1 MPSNYK
7 TVINFRDGIQVDT
20 DDLISNNGLV
30 GIGSTIPRQQ
40 LDVRGNVIVSENSE
54 FNNVKVTGITSFQ
67 NDVAVSSGSSVG
79 IGTSVPEA
87 AFQVGI
93 GTTGFTV
100 DEQGNVTAVEYF
112 GSGAN
117 LTNIPASVWTNPG
130 AGNTIFTLKDVGIG
144 TEQPRGG
151 ADFGVGYEILMDAES
166 GIGTFEGIVTKNITV
181 LNQTGAGQGNV
192 EADVGTFSTI
202 TVSNTATIDKLDGNL
217 IGLSTIVGT
226 ASSANTIL
234 VTDESTDNLMYPVF
248 VSGQVIG
255 GEIVTGFQTARAGSN
270 LRFDSSTGTFSAT
283 SLTAAGGISIG
294 PGGIMTATTFSGTAT
309 TALNASIAYGIGG
322 DPDIQVDSV
331 DINGTAPTFLRGA
344 GVSTVGEDLRVGN
357 FLGVGDTVSAV
368 GDAGGF
374 IGTVRVHNGD
384 LILGGSISIGGSL
397 VGTVELGS
405 TQNIN
410 VLNVGAGLSVAGI
423 STFQGTV
430 TGGADF
436 NVTGTVTAGEL
447 DATDSSNIGG
457 GQTIGSGLVVGNT
470 VAGSDI
476 RVLNGGGLIIGSGIT
491 MNGDITGADAITA
504 TGAIS
509 GGNISGASI
518 VGTNLNIAGISTLG
532 SANCSDLSIAGGLNV
547 TGIGTISTGQI
558 KIDGLTGV
566 VSAVGYRAS
575 GVSTFTDVLITGG
588 QNTRM
593 FSQYVGVNTGVR
605 KITDGVEIYR
615 TQSELFMDAYSQ
627 GIGIGTTSGDRL
639 MNSKLYVGYG
649 RNGNALLDS
658 VSIFESGSIGIGTT
672 AVEATSQ
679 GVEGVDIYRNIRLF
693 GNHTGMGGTVGV
705 ATNVIQV
712 GFNTTQPGG
721 ALDMRSAGA
730 PLCLPVC
737 EGNTDNSGM
746 SFFHSDGD
754 HTGNIWFSK
763 HDMKLRVA
771 MGQGSANFI
780 GMVSET
786 YGKTLNDWMAIRGFK
801 GPIFESEQSKTNQTP
816 TFPVDEPVGWT
827 TSNMGYF
834 SPTHQIQVYCADD
847 QWRSLVG
854 SATTGYEIITVGNTA
869 VLNLVGVGSI
879 VLGSFS

>member
-100 DEQGNVTAVEYF
+100 NEQGNVTAVEYF

-144 TEQPRGG
+144 TEQPRNG

-192 EADVGTFSTI
+192 EAEVGTFSTI
-202 TVSNTATIDKLDGNL
+202 TATSNITGSLIGNADTATLATNSQ
-217 IGLSTIVGT
+217 GLTGT
-226 ASSANTIL
+226 PDITVNSI
-234 VTDESTDNLMYPVF
+234 
-248 VSGQVIG
+248 VSGG
-255 GEIVTGFQTARAGSN
+255 
-270 LRFDSSTGTFSAT
+270 GTFSN
-283 SLTAAGGISIG
+283 LTEFNAIQVSGGITASN
-294 PGGIMTATTFSGTAT
+294 GIITATTFSGTAT
-309 TALNASIAYGIGG
+309 TSLNASIAYGIGG

-331 DINGTAPTFLRGA
+331 DINGTAPSFLRGA
-344 GVSTVGEDLRVGN
+344 GVSTIGEDLRVGN
-357 FLGVGDTVSAV
+357 FLGVGNTVSAV

-436 NVTGTVTAGEL
+436 NVSGTVTAGEL

-491 MNGDITGADAITA
+491 MNGSITGADDITA

-509 GGNISGASI
+509 GGNITGANI
-518 VGTNLNIAGISTLG
+518 VGTNLNVAGISTLG
-532 SANCSDLSIAGGLNV
+532 SANCSNLSIAGGLNV

-575 GVSTFTDVLITGG
+575 GVSTFTDVLVTGG

-679 GVEGVDIYRNIRLF
+679 GVESVDIYRNIRLF
-693 GNHTGMGGTVGV
+693 GDHTGMGGTVGV
-705 ATNVIQV
+705 ATNVVQV

-721 ALDMRSAGA
+721 ALDMRAAGA

-754 HTGNIWFSK
+754 HIGNIWFSK

-771 MGQGSANFI
+771 MGQGSGNFI

>member
-40 LDVRGNVIVSENSE
+40 LDVRGNVIVSEGAE
-54 FNNVKVTGITSFQ
+54 FNNVTVTGITSFK

-79 IGTSVPEA
+79 IGTTVPEA

-130 AGNTIFTLKDVGIG
+130 AGDTIFTLKDVGIG
-144 TEQPRGG
+144 TDQPRGG
-151 ADFGVGYEILMDAES
+151 ADFAVGYEIYMDAES
-166 GIGTFEGIVTKNITV
+166 GIGTFEGLVTKNITV
-181 LNQTGAGQGNV
+181 LNETGAGQGNINA
-192 EADVGTFSTI
+192 EVGTFSTI
-202 TVSNTATIDKLDGNL
+202 TVSSNITGSLTGNADTATVATNAQGLTGTPDITVNNI
-217 IGLSTIVGT
+217 IG
-226 ASSANTIL
+226 
-234 VTDESTDNLMYPVF
+234 
-248 VSGQVIG
+248 SG
-255 GEIVTGFQTARAGSN
+255 
-270 LRFDSSTGTFSAT
+270 GTFSGIT
-283 SLTAAGGISIG
+283 SFTTLQVSGGIVGSN
-294 PGGIMTATTFSGTAT
+294 GIVTANTFSGTAT
-309 TALNASIAYGIGG
+309 TSLNASIAYGIGG

-344 GVSTVGEDLRVGN
+344 GVSTVGEELRVGE
-357 FLGVGDTVSAV
+357 FLGVGNTSSAV
-368 GDAGGF
+368 GDAAGF

-397 VGTVELGS
+397 VGSVELGS

-457 GQTIGSGLVVGNT
+457 GQTIGSGLVVGST

-476 RVLNGGGLIIGSGIT
+476 KVLNGGGLIIGSGIT
-491 MNGDITGADAITA
+491 MNGSITGVDGITA

-509 GGNISGASI
+509 GGNITGQNI
-518 VGTNLNIAGISTLG
+518 VGSNINIAGISTIGIAKASSLE
-532 SANCSDLSIAGGLNV
+532 IAGGLNV

-558 KIDGLTGV
+558 QIDGLTGV

-575 GVSTFTDVLITGG
+575 GISTFSDILVTSG
-588 QNTRM
+588 QNTRI
-593 FSQYVGVNTGVR
+593 FGQYIGVNTGNR
-605 KITDGVEIYR
+605 RITDGVEIYS

-627 GIGIGTTSGDRL
+627 GVGIGTTSGDRL
-639 MNSKLYVGYG
+639 MNSKFYVGYG

-672 AVEATSQ
+672 AVAATS
-679 GVEGVDIYRNIRLF
+679 EGLENVDIYRNIRLF
-693 GNHTGMGGTVGV
+693 GDHTGIGGTIGVG
-705 ATNVIQV
+705 TNTIQI

-721 ALDMRSAGA
+721 ALDMRSAGQ
-730 PLCLPVC
+730 PLCLPVA
-737 EGNTDNSGM
+737 EGNTASSGG
-746 SFFHSDGD
+746 SYFHSEGD
-754 HTGNIWFSK
+754 HVGNLWFSK
-763 HDMKLRVA
+763 HDMKLKIA
-771 MGQGSANFI
+771 MGQGSGNFI
-780 GMVSET
+780 GLLTET
-786 YGKTLNDWMAIRGFK
+786 FGKTLNDFVSIRGFK
-801 GPIFESEQSKTNQTP
+801 GPIFESEVNKTAQTP
-816 TFPVDEPVGWT
+816 TVPVDEPVGWS

-834 SPTHQIQVYCADD
+834 SPTHQLQVYCADD

-879 VLGSFS
+879 VLGTFT

>member
-144 TEQPRGG
+144 TEQPRNG

-192 EADVGTFSTI
+192 EAEVGTFSTI
-202 TVSNTATIDKLDGNL
+202 TATSNITGSLIGNADTATLATNAQ
-217 IGLSTIVGT
+217 GLTDVPAIIV
-226 ASSANTIL
+226 SSI
-234 VTDESTDNLMYPVF
+234 
-248 VSGQVIG
+248 VSGG
-255 GEIVTGFQTARAGSN
+255 
-270 LRFDSSTGTFSAT
+270 GTFSN
-283 SLTAAGGISIG
+283 LTEFESIQVSGGITASN
-294 PGGIMTATTFSGTAT
+294 GIVTATTFSGTAT
-309 TALNASIAYGIGG
+309 TSLNAAIAYGIGG

-357 FLGVGDTVSAV
+357 FLGVGNTISAV

-491 MNGDITGADAITA
+491 MNGSITGADGITA

-509 GGNISGASI
+509 GGNISGANI
-518 VGTNLNIAGISTLG
+518 VGTNLNVAGISTLG
-532 SANCSDLSIAGGLNV
+532 SANCSNLSIAGGLNV

-575 GVSTFTDVLITGG
+575 GVSTFTDLLISGG

-639 MNSKLYVGYG
+639 MNSKFYVGYG

>member
-7 TVINFRDGIQVDT
+7 SVINFRDGIQVDT

-40 LDVRGNVIVSENSE
+40 LDVRGNVIVSEGAE
-54 FNNVKVTGITSFQ
+54 FNNVTVTGITSFK

-79 IGTSVPEA
+79 IGTTVPEA

-130 AGNTIFTLKDVGIG
+130 AGDTIFTLKDVGIG
-144 TEQPRGG
+144 TDQPRGG
-151 ADFGVGYEILMDAES
+151 ADFAVGYEIYMDAES
-166 GIGTFEGIVTKNITV
+166 GIGTFEGLVTKNITV
-181 LNQTGAGQGNV
+181 LNETGAGQGNINA
-192 EADVGTFSTI
+192 EVGTFSTI
-202 TVSNTATIDKLDGNL
+202 T
-217 IGLSTIVGT
+217 
-226 ASSANTIL
+226 ASSAFVGSLAGNADTATVATNAQGL
-234 VTDESTDNLMYPVF
+234 TDVPAIVVSSV
-248 VSGQVIG
+248 VSGG
-255 GEIVTGFQTARAGSN
+255 
-270 LRFDSSTGTFSAT
+270 GTFSN
-283 SLTAAGGISIG
+283 LTEFDSIQVSGGITASN
-294 PGGIMTATTFSGTAT
+294 GIITATTFSGTAT
-309 TALNASIAYGIGG
+309 TSLNAAIAYGIGG

-357 FLGVGDTVSAV
+357 FIGVGNTVSAV

-397 VGTVELGS
+397 VGSVELGS

-491 MNGDITGADAITA
+491 MNGSITGADGITA

-509 GGNISGASI
+509 GGNISGANI
-518 VGTNLNIAGISTLG
+518 VGTNLNVAGISTIGIAKASSLE
-532 SANCSDLSIAGGLNV
+532 IAGGLNV

-575 GVSTFTDVLITGG
+575 GVSTFSDILVTSG

-605 KITDGVEIYR
+605 RITDGVEIYA

-627 GIGIGTTSGDRL
+627 GVGIGTTSGDRL
-639 MNSKLYVGYG
+639 MNSKFYVGYG

-672 AVEATSQ
+672 AVAATS
-679 GVEGVDIYRNIRLF
+679 EGLENVDIYRNIRLF
-693 GNHTGMGGTVGV
+693 GDHTGIGGTIGVG
-705 ATNVIQV
+705 TNTIQI

-721 ALDMRSAGA
+721 ALDMRSAGQ
-730 PLCLPVC
+730 PLCLPVAD
-737 EGNTDNSGM
+737 GNTASSGG
-746 SFFHSDGD
+746 SYFHSEGD
-754 HTGNIWFSK
+754 HVGNLWFSK
-763 HDMKLRVA
+763 HDMKLKIA
-771 MGQGSANFI
+771 MGQGSGNFI
-780 GMVSET
+780 GLLTET
-786 YGKTLNDWMAIRGFK
+786 FGKTLNDFVSIRGFK
-801 GPIFESEQSKTNQTP
+801 GPIFESEVNKTAQTP
-816 TFPVDEPVGWT
+816 TVPVDEPVGWS

-834 SPTHQIQVYCADD
+834 SPTHQLQVYCADD

-879 VLGSFS
+879 VLGTFT

>member
-100 DEQGNVTAVEYF
+100 SETGVVNAVEYY

-144 TEQPRGG
+144 TEQPRDG
-151 ADFGVGYEILMDAES
+151 ADFGVGFEILMDAES

-192 EADVGTFSTI
+192 EAEVGTFSTI
-202 TVSNTATIDKLDGNL
+202 TATSNITGSLIGNADTATLATNSQ
-217 IGLSTIVGT
+217 GLTGT
-226 ASSANTIL
+226 PDITVNSI
-234 VTDESTDNLMYPVF
+234 
-248 VSGQVIG
+248 VSGG
-255 GEIVTGFQTARAGSN
+255 
-270 LRFDSSTGTFSAT
+270 GTFSN
-283 SLTAAGGISIG
+283 LTEFNAIQVSGGITASN
-294 PGGIMTATTFSGTAT
+294 GIITATTFSGTAT
-309 TALNASIAYGIGG
+309 TSLNASIAYGIGG

-331 DINGTAPTFLRGA
+331 DINGTAPSFLRGA
-344 GVSTVGEDLRVGN
+344 GVSTIGEDLRVGN
-357 FLGVGDTVSAV
+357 FLGVGNTVSAV

-491 MNGDITGADAITA
+491 MNGSITGADAITA

-509 GGNISGASI
+509 GGNISGANI
-518 VGTNLNIAGISTLG
+518 VGTNLNVAGISTLG
-532 SANCSDLSIAGGLNV
+532 SANCSNLSIAGGLNV
-547 TGIGTISTGQI
+547 TGVGTISTGQI

-575 GVSTFTDVLITGG
+575 GVSTFTDVLVTGG

-679 GVEGVDIYRNIRLF
+679 GVESVDIYRNIRLF
-693 GNHTGMGGTVGV
+693 GDHTGMGGTVGV
-705 ATNVIQV
+705 ATNVVQV

-721 ALDMRSAGA
+721 ALDMRAAGA

-754 HTGNIWFSK
+754 HIGNIWFSK

-771 MGQGSANFI
+771 MGQGSGNFI

>member
-40 LDVRGNVIVSENSE
+40 LDVRGNIIVSENSE

-144 TEQPRGG
+144 TEQPRNG

-192 EADVGTFSTI
+192 EAEVGTFSTI
-202 TVSNTATIDKLDGNL
+202 TATSNITGSLIGNADTATLATNAQ
-217 IGLSTIVGT
+217 GLTDVPAIIV
-226 ASSANTIL
+226 SSI
-234 VTDESTDNLMYPVF
+234 
-248 VSGQVIG
+248 VSGG
-255 GEIVTGFQTARAGSN
+255 
-270 LRFDSSTGTFSAT
+270 GTFSN
-283 SLTAAGGISIG
+283 LTEFESIQVSGGITASN
-294 PGGIMTATTFSGTAT
+294 GIVTATTFSGTAT
-309 TALNASIAYGIGG
+309 TSLNAAIAYGIGG

-357 FLGVGDTVSAV
+357 FLGVGNTVSAV

-491 MNGDITGADAITA
+491 MNGSITGADGITA

-509 GGNISGASI
+509 GGNISGANI
-518 VGTNLNIAGISTLG
+518 VGTNLNVAGISTLG
-532 SANCSDLSIAGGLNV
+532 SANCSNLSIAGGLNV

-575 GVSTFTDVLITGG
+575 GVSTFTDLLISGG

-639 MNSKLYVGYG
+639 MNSKFYVGYG

>member
-40 LDVRGNVIVSENSE
+40 LDVRGNIIVSENSE

-192 EADVGTFSTI
+192 EAEVGTFSTI
-202 TVSNTATIDKLDGNL
+202 TATSNITGSLIGNADTATLATNAQ
-217 IGLSTIVGT
+217 GLTDVPDIIV
-226 ASSANTIL
+226 SSI
-234 VTDESTDNLMYPVF
+234 
-248 VSGQVIG
+248 VSGG
-255 GEIVTGFQTARAGSN
+255 
-270 LRFDSSTGTFSAT
+270 GTFSN
-283 SLTAAGGISIG
+283 LTEFESIQVSVGITARN
-294 PGGIMTATTFSGTAT
+294 GIVTETTFSGTAT
-309 TALNASIAYGIGG
+309 TSLNASIAYGIGG

-357 FLGVGDTVSAV
+357 FLGVGNTISAV

-491 MNGDITGADAITA
+491 MNGSITGADAITA

-509 GGNISGASI
+509 GCNITGASI
-518 VGTNLNIAGISTLG
+518 VGTNLNVAGISTLG
-532 SANCSDLSIAGGLNV
+532 SANCSNLSIAGGLNV

-575 GVSTFTDVLITGG
+575 GVSTFTDLLISGG

-639 MNSKLYVGYG
+639 MNSKFYVGYG

>member
-40 LDVRGNVIVSENSE
+40 LDVRGNIIVSENSE

-192 EADVGTFSTI
+192 EAEVGTFSTI
-202 TVSNTATIDKLDGNL
+202 TATTNITGSLIGNADTATLATNSQ
-217 IGLSTIVGT
+217 GLTGT
-226 ASSANTIL
+226 PNITVNSI
-234 VTDESTDNLMYPVF
+234 
-248 VSGQVIG
+248 VSGG
-255 GEIVTGFQTARAGSN
+255 
-270 LRFDSSTGTFSAT
+270 GTFSN
-283 SLTAAGGISIG
+283 LTEFNAIQVSGGITASN
-294 PGGIMTATTFSGTAT
+294 GIITATTFSGTAT
-309 TALNASIAYGIGG
+309 TSLNASIAYGIGG

-357 FLGVGDTVSAV
+357 FLGVGNTVSAV

-447 DATDSSNIGG
+447 DATVSSNIGG

-532 SANCSDLSIAGGLNV
+532 SANCSNLSIAGGLNV

-575 GVSTFTDVLITGG
+575 GVSTFTDLLITGG

-816 TFPVDEPVGWT
+816 TVPVDEPVGWT

>member
-87 AFQVGI
+87 AFQVGV

-100 DEQGNVTAVEYF
+100 SETGVVNAVEYY

-144 TEQPRGG
+144 TEQPRDG
-151 ADFGVGYEILMDAES
+151 ADFGVGFEILMDAES

-192 EADVGTFSTI
+192 EAEVGTFSTI
-202 TVSNTATIDKLDGNL
+202 TATSNITGSLIGNADTATLATNSQ
-217 IGLSTIVGT
+217 GLTGT
-226 ASSANTIL
+226 PDITVNSI
-234 VTDESTDNLMYPVF
+234 
-248 VSGQVIG
+248 VSGG
-255 GEIVTGFQTARAGSN
+255 
-270 LRFDSSTGTFSAT
+270 GTFSN
-283 SLTAAGGISIG
+283 LTEFDSIQVSGGITASN
-294 PGGIMTATTFSGTAT
+294 GIITATTFSGTAT
-309 TALNASIAYGIGG
+309 TSLNASIAYAIGG

-357 FLGVGDTVSAV
+357 FLGVGNTVSAV

-397 VGTVELGS
+397 VGSVELGS

-491 MNGDITGADAITA
+491 MNGDITGVDGITA

-509 GGNISGASI
+509 GGNITGANL
-518 VGTNLNIAGISTLG
+518 VGSNLNVAGISTLG
-532 SANCSDLSIAGGLNV
+532 SANCSNLSIAGGLNV
-547 TGIGTISTGQI
+547 TGVGTISTGQI

-575 GVSTFTDVLITGG
+575 GVSTFTDLLITGG

-615 TQSELFMDAYSQ
+615 TQSELFMDSYSQ

-693 GNHTGMGGTVGV
+693 GGHTGMGGTVGV

-754 HTGNIWFSK
+754 HIGNIWFSK

>member
-192 EADVGTFSTI
+192 EAEVGTFSTI
-202 TVSNTATIDKLDGNL
+202 TATSNITGSLIGNADTATLATNAQ
-217 IGLSTIVGT
+217 GLTDVPAIIV
-226 ASSANTIL
+226 SSI
-234 VTDESTDNLMYPVF
+234 
-248 VSGQVIG
+248 VSGG
-255 GEIVTGFQTARAGSN
+255 
-270 LRFDSSTGTFSAT
+270 GTFSN
-283 SLTAAGGISIG
+283 LTEFESIQVSGGITASN
-294 PGGIMTATTFSGTAT
+294 GIVTATTFSGTAT
-309 TALNASIAYGIGG
+309 TSLNAAIAYGIGG

-357 FLGVGDTVSAV
+357 FLGVGNTVSAV

-491 MNGDITGADAITA
+491 MNGSITGADAITA

-509 GGNISGASI
+509 GGNITGASI
-518 VGTNLNIAGISTLG
+518 VGTNLNVAGISTLG
-532 SANCSDLSIAGGLNV
+532 SANCSNLSIAGGLNV

-575 GVSTFTDVLITGG
+575 GVSTFTDLLISGG

-639 MNSKLYVGYG
+639 MNSKFYVGYG

-672 AVEATSQ
+672 AVEATNQ
-679 GVEGVDIYRNIRLF
+679 GVENVDIYRNIRLF
-693 GNHTGMGGTVGV
+693 GDHTGMGGTAGV
-705 ATNVIQV
+705 STNTIQI

>member
-40 LDVRGNVIVSENSE
+40 LDVRGNIIVSENSE

-144 TEQPRGG
+144 TEQPRNG

-192 EADVGTFSTI
+192 EAEVGTFSTI
-202 TVSNTATIDKLDGNL
+202 TATSNITGSLIGNADTATLATNAQ
-217 IGLSTIVGT
+217 GLTDVPAIIV
-226 ASSANTIL
+226 SSI
-234 VTDESTDNLMYPVF
+234 
-248 VSGQVIG
+248 VSGG
-255 GEIVTGFQTARAGSN
+255 
-270 LRFDSSTGTFSAT
+270 GTFSN
-283 SLTAAGGISIG
+283 LTEFESIQVSGGITASN
-294 PGGIMTATTFSGTAT
+294 GIVTATTFSGTAT
-309 TALNASIAYGIGG
+309 TSLNAAIAYGIGG

-357 FLGVGDTVSAV
+357 FLGVGNTVSAV

-397 VGTVELGS
+397 VGTVQLGS

-491 MNGDITGADAITA
+491 MNGSITGADGITA

-509 GGNISGASI
+509 GGNISGANI
-518 VGTNLNIAGISTLG
+518 VGTNLNVAGISTLG
-532 SANCSDLSIAGGLNV
+532 SANCSNLSIAGGLNV

-575 GVSTFTDVLITGG
+575 GVSTFTDLLISGG

-746 SFFHSDGD
+746 AFFHSDGD

-816 TFPVDEPVGWT
+816 TFPVDEPVGWK

>member
-100 DEQGNVTAVEYF
+100 SETGVVNAVEYY

-144 TEQPRGG
+144 TEQPRDG
-151 ADFGVGYEILMDAES
+151 ADFGVGFEILMDAES

-192 EADVGTFSTI
+192 EAEVGTFSTI
-202 TVSNTATIDKLDGNL
+202 TATSNITGSLIGNADTATLATNSQ
-217 IGLSTIVGT
+217 GLTGT
-226 ASSANTIL
+226 PDITVNSI
-234 VTDESTDNLMYPVF
+234 
-248 VSGQVIG
+248 VSGG
-255 GEIVTGFQTARAGSN
+255 
-270 LRFDSSTGTFSAT
+270 GTFSN
-283 SLTAAGGISIG
+283 LTEFNAIQVSGGITASN
-294 PGGIMTATTFSGTAT
+294 GIITATTFSGTAT
-309 TALNASIAYGIGG
+309 TSLNASIAYGIGG

-331 DINGTAPTFLRGA
+331 DINGTAPSFLRGA

-357 FLGVGDTVSAV
+357 FLGVGNTVSAV

-491 MNGDITGADAITA
+491 MNGSITGADAITA

-509 GGNISGASI
+509 GGNISGANI
-518 VGTNLNIAGISTLG
+518 VGTNLNVAGISTLG
-532 SANCSDLSIAGGLNV
+532 SANCSNLSIAGGLNV
-547 TGIGTISTGQI
+547 TGVGTISTGQI

-575 GVSTFTDVLITGG
+575 GVSTFTDVLVTGG

-679 GVEGVDIYRNIRLF
+679 GVESVDIYRNIRLF
-693 GNHTGMGGTVGV
+693 GDHTGMGGTVGV
-705 ATNVIQV
+705 ATNVVQV

-721 ALDMRSAGA
+721 ALDMRAAGA

-754 HTGNIWFSK
+754 HIGNIWFSK

-771 MGQGSANFI
+771 MGQGSGNFI

>member
-40 LDVRGNVIVSENSE
+40 LDVRGNVIVSEGAE
-54 FNNVKVTGITSFQ
+54 FNNVTVTGISSFK
-67 NDVAVSSGSSVG
+67 NDIAVSSGSSVG
-79 IGTSVPEA
+79 IGTTVPEA

-130 AGNTIFTLKDVGIG
+130 AGDTIFTLKDVGIG

-151 ADFGVGYEILMDAES
+151 ADFAVGYEIYMDAES
-166 GIGTFEGIVTKNITV
+166 GIGTFEGLVTKNITV
-181 LNQTGAGQGNV
+181 LNETGAGQGNINA
-192 EADVGTFSTI
+192 EVGTFSTI
-202 TVSNTATIDKLDGNL
+202 T
-217 IGLSTIVGT
+217 
-226 ASSANTIL
+226 ASSAFVGSLAGNADTATVATNAQGL
-234 VTDESTDNLMYPVF
+234 TDVPAIVVSSI
-248 VSGQVIG
+248 VSGG
-255 GEIVTGFQTARAGSN
+255 
-270 LRFDSSTGTFSAT
+270 GTFSN
-283 SLTAAGGISIG
+283 LTEFDAIQVSGGITASN
-294 PGGIMTATTFSGTAT
+294 GIITATTFSGTAT
-309 TALNASIAYGIGG
+309 TSLNASIAYGIGG

-344 GVSTVGEDLRVGN
+344 GVSTVGEELRVGE
-357 FLGVGDTVSAV
+357 FLGVGNTSSAV
-368 GDAGGF
+368 GDAAGF

-397 VGTVELGS
+397 VGSVELGS

-436 NVTGTVTAGEL
+436 NVGGTVTGREI
-447 DATDSSNIGG
+447 DATESSNIGG
-457 GQTIGSGLVVGNT
+457 GQTIGSSLVVGNT

-476 RVLNGGGLIIGSGIT
+476 RVLNGGGLILGSGIT
-491 MNGDITGADAITA
+491 MNGSITGADGITA

-509 GGNISGASI
+509 GGNITGQNI
-518 VGTNLNIAGISTLG
+518 VGSNINIAGISTIGIAKASSLE
-532 SANCSDLSIAGGLNV
+532 IAGGLNV

-575 GVSTFTDVLITGG
+575 GISTFSDILVTSG
-588 QNTRM
+588 QNTRI
-593 FSQYVGVNTGVR
+593 FGQYIGVNTGNR
-605 KITDGVEIYR
+605 RITDGVEIYS

-627 GIGIGTTSGDRL
+627 GVGIGTTSGDRL
-639 MNSKLYVGYG
+639 MNSKFYVGYG

-672 AVEATSQ
+672 AVAATS
-679 GVEGVDIYRNIRLF
+679 EGLENVDIYRNIRLF
-693 GNHTGMGGTVGV
+693 GDHTGIGGTIGVG
-705 ATNVIQV
+705 TNTIQI

-721 ALDMRSAGA
+721 ALDMRSAGQ
-730 PLCLPVC
+730 PLCLPVA
-737 EGNTDNSGM
+737 EGNTASSGG
-746 SFFHSDGD
+746 SYFHSEGD
-754 HTGNIWFSK
+754 HVGNLWFSK
-763 HDMKLRVA
+763 HDMKLKIA
-771 MGQGSANFI
+771 MGQGSGNFI
-780 GMVSET
+780 GLLTET
-786 YGKTLNDWMAIRGFK
+786 FGKTLNDFVSIRGFK
-801 GPIFESEQSKTNQTP
+801 GPIFESEVNKTAQTP
-816 TFPVDEPVGWT
+816 TVPVDEPVGWS

-834 SPTHQIQVYCADD
+834 SPTHQLQVYCADD

-879 VLGSFS
+879 VLGTFT

>member
-40 LDVRGNVIVSENSE
+40 LDVRGNIIVSENSE

-144 TEQPRGG
+144 TEQPRNG

-192 EADVGTFSTI
+192 EAEVGTFSTI
-202 TVSNTATIDKLDGNL
+202 TATSNITGSLIGNADTATLATNSQ
-217 IGLSTIVGT
+217 GLTGT
-226 ASSANTIL
+226 PDITVNSI
-234 VTDESTDNLMYPVF
+234 
-248 VSGQVIG
+248 VSGG
-255 GEIVTGFQTARAGSN
+255 
-270 LRFDSSTGTFSAT
+270 GTFSN
-283 SLTAAGGISIG
+283 LTEFAAIQVSGGITASN
-294 PGGIMTATTFSGTAT
+294 GIITATTFSGTAT
-309 TALNASIAYGIGG
+309 TSLNAAIAYGIGG

-357 FLGVGDTVSAV
+357 FLGVGNTISAV

-491 MNGDITGADAITA
+491 MNGSITGADAITA

-509 GGNISGASI
+509 GGNITGASI
-518 VGTNLNIAGISTLG
+518 VGTNLNVAGISTLG
-532 SANCSDLSIAGGLNV
+532 SANCSNLSIAGGLNV

-575 GVSTFTDVLITGG
+575 GVSTFTDLLISGG

-639 MNSKLYVGYG
+639 MNSKFYVGYG

>member
-1 MPSNYK
+1 
-7 TVINFRDGIQVDT
+7 
-20 DDLISNNGLV
+20 
-30 GIGSTIPRQQ
+30 
-40 LDVRGNVIVSENSE
+40 
-54 FNNVKVTGITSFQ
+54 
-67 NDVAVSSGSSVG
+67 
-79 IGTSVPEA
+79 
-87 AFQVGI
+87 
-93 GTTGFTV
+93 
-100 DEQGNVTAVEYF
+100 
-112 GSGAN
+112 
-117 LTNIPASVWTNPG
+117 
-130 AGNTIFTLKDVGIG
+130 
-144 TEQPRGG
+144 
-151 ADFGVGYEILMDAES
+151 
-166 GIGTFEGIVTKNITV
+166 
-181 LNQTGAGQGNV
+181 
-192 EADVGTFSTI
+192 
-202 TVSNTATIDKLDGNL
+202 
-217 IGLSTIVGT
+217 
-226 ASSANTIL
+226 
-234 VTDESTDNLMYPVF
+234 
-248 VSGQVIG
+248 
-255 GEIVTGFQTARAGSN
+255 
-270 LRFDSSTGTFSAT
+270 
-283 SLTAAGGISIG
+283 
-294 PGGIMTATTFSGTAT
+294 
-309 TALNASIAYGIGG
+309 
-322 DPDIQVDSV
+322 
-331 DINGTAPTFLRGA
+331 
-344 GVSTVGEDLRVGN
+344 
-357 FLGVGDTVSAV
+357 
-368 GDAGGF
+368 
-374 IGTVRVHNGD
+374 
-384 LILGGSISIGGSL
+384 
-397 VGTVELGS
+397 
-405 TQNIN
+405 
-410 VLNVGAGLSVAGI
+410 
-423 STFQGTV
+423 
-430 TGGADF
+430 
-436 NVTGTVTAGEL
+436 
-447 DATDSSNIGG
+447 
-457 GQTIGSGLVVGNT
+457 
-470 VAGSDI
+470 
-476 RVLNGGGLIIGSGIT
+476 
-491 MNGDITGADAITA
+491 MNGDITGVDDITA

-509 GGNISGASI
+509 GGNITGANL
-518 VGTNLNIAGISTLG
+518 VGTNLNVAGISTLG
-532 SANCSDLSIAGGLNV
+532 SANCSNLSIAGGLNV
-547 TGIGTISTGQI
+547 TGVGTISTGQI

-575 GVSTFTDVLITGG
+575 GVSTFTDLLITGG

-693 GNHTGMGGTVGV
+693 GGHTGMGGTVGV

-721 ALDMRSAGA
+721 ALDMRAAGA

-754 HTGNIWFSK
+754 HIGNIWFSK

-771 MGQGSANFI
+771 MGQGSGNFI

>member
-192 EADVGTFSTI
+192 EAEVGTFSTI
-202 TVSNTATIDKLDGNL
+202 TATSNITGSLIGNADTATLATNSQ
-217 IGLSTIVGT
+217 GLTGT
-226 ASSANTIL
+226 PDITVNSI
-234 VTDESTDNLMYPVF
+234 
-248 VSGQVIG
+248 VSGG
-255 GEIVTGFQTARAGSN
+255 
-270 LRFDSSTGTFSAT
+270 GTFSN
-283 SLTAAGGISIG
+283 LTEFDAIQVSGGITASN
-294 PGGIMTATTFSGTAT
+294 GIITATTFSGTAT
-309 TALNASIAYGIGG
+309 TSLNASIAYGIGG

-357 FLGVGDTVSAV
+357 FLGVGNTVSAV

-532 SANCSDLSIAGGLNV
+532 SANCSNLSIAGGLNV

-575 GVSTFTDVLITGG
+575 GVSTFTDLLISGG

-816 TFPVDEPVGWT
+816 TVPVDEPVGWT

>member
-309 TALNASIAYGIGG
+309 TAVNASVAYAIAGQ
-322 DPDIQVDSV
+322 PDI
-331 DINGTAPTFLRGA
+331 
-344 GVSTVGEDLRVGN
+344 E
-357 FLGVGDTVSAV
+357 
-368 GDAGGF
+368 
-374 IGTVRVHNGD
+374 
-384 LILGGSISIGGSL
+384 
-397 VGTVELGS
+397 
-405 TQNIN
+405 
-410 VLNVGAGLSVAGI
+410 
-423 STFQGTV
+423 
-430 TGGADF
+430 AD
-436 NVTGTVTAGEL
+436 
-447 DATDSSNIGG
+447 
-457 GQTIGSGLVVGNT
+457 
-470 VAGSDI
+470 
-476 RVLNGGGLIIGSGIT
+476 
-491 MNGDITGADAITA
+491 
-504 TGAIS
+504 
-509 GGNISGASI
+509 
-518 VGTNLNIAGISTLG
+518 
-532 SANCSDLSIAGGLNV
+532 
-547 TGIGTISTGQI
+547 
-558 KIDGLTGV
+558 KIDSL
-566 VSAVGYRAS
+566 
-575 GVSTFTDVLITGG
+575 
-588 QNTRM
+588 
-593 FSQYVGVNTGVR
+593 
-605 KITDGVEIYR
+605 
-615 TQSELFMDAYSQ
+615 
-627 GIGIGTTSGDRL
+627 GI
-639 MNSKLYVGYG
+639 N
-649 RNGNALLDS
+649 
-658 VSIFESGSIGIGTT
+658 SIFI
-672 AVEATSQ
+672 
-679 GVEGVDIYRNIRLF
+679 
-693 GNHTGMGGTVGV
+693 
-705 ATNVIQV
+705 
-712 GFNTTQPGG
+712 
-721 ALDMRSAGA
+721 
-730 PLCLPVC
+730 
-737 EGNTDNSGM
+737 
-746 SFFHSDGD
+746 
-754 HTGNIWFSK
+754 
-763 HDMKLRVA
+763 
-771 MGQGSANFI
+771 
-780 GMVSET
+780 
-786 YGKTLNDWMAIRGFK
+786 
-801 GPIFESEQSKTNQTP
+801 
-816 TFPVDEPVGWT
+816 
-827 TSNMGYF
+827 
-834 SPTHQIQVYCADD
+834 
-847 QWRSLVG
+847 
-854 SATTGYEIITVGNTA
+854 
-869 VLNLVGVGSI
+869 
-879 VLGSFS
+879 

>member
-40 LDVRGNVIVSENSE
+40 LDVRGNIIVSENSE

-192 EADVGTFSTI
+192 EAEVGTFSTI
-202 TVSNTATIDKLDGNL
+202 TATSNITGSLIGNADTATLATNAQ
-217 IGLSTIVGT
+217 GLTDVPAIIV
-226 ASSANTIL
+226 SSI
-234 VTDESTDNLMYPVF
+234 
-248 VSGQVIG
+248 VSGG
-255 GEIVTGFQTARAGSN
+255 
-270 LRFDSSTGTFSAT
+270 GTFSN
-283 SLTAAGGISIG
+283 LTEFESIQVSGGITASN
-294 PGGIMTATTFSGTAT
+294 GIVTATTFSGTAT
-309 TALNASIAYGIGG
+309 TSLNAAIAYGIGG

-357 FLGVGDTVSAV
+357 FLGVGNTVSAV

-491 MNGDITGADAITA
+491 MNGSITGADAITA

-509 GGNISGASI
+509 GGNITGANI
-518 VGTNLNIAGISTLG
+518 VGTNLNVAGISTLG
-532 SANCSDLSIAGGLNV
+532 SANCSNLSIAGGLNV

-575 GVSTFTDVLITGG
+575 GVSTFTDLLITGG

-771 MGQGSANFI
+771 LGQGSANFI

>member
-192 EADVGTFSTI
+192 EAEVGTFSTI
-202 TVSNTATIDKLDGNL
+202 TATSNITGSLIGNADTATLATNSQ
-217 IGLSTIVGT
+217 GLTGT
-226 ASSANTIL
+226 PDITVNSI
-234 VTDESTDNLMYPVF
+234 
-248 VSGQVIG
+248 VSGG
-255 GEIVTGFQTARAGSN
+255 
-270 LRFDSSTGTFSAT
+270 GTFSN
-283 SLTAAGGISIG
+283 LTEFDAIQVSGGITASN
-294 PGGIMTATTFSGTAT
+294 GIITATTFSGTAT
-309 TALNASIAYGIGG
+309 TSLNAAIAYGIGG

-357 FLGVGDTVSAV
+357 FLGVGNTISAV

-575 GVSTFTDVLITGG
+575 GVSTFTDLLITGG

>member
-79 IGTSVPEA
+79 IGTTVPEA

-144 TEQPRGG
+144 TEQPRNG

-192 EADVGTFSTI
+192 EAEVGTFSTI
-202 TVSNTATIDKLDGNL
+202 TATSNITGSLIGNADTATLATNSQ
-217 IGLSTIVGT
+217 GLTGT
-226 ASSANTIL
+226 PDITVNSI
-234 VTDESTDNLMYPVF
+234 
-248 VSGQVIG
+248 VSGG
-255 GEIVTGFQTARAGSN
+255 
-270 LRFDSSTGTFSAT
+270 GTFSN
-283 SLTAAGGISIG
+283 LTEFNAIQVSGGITASN
-294 PGGIMTATTFSGTAT
+294 GIITATTFSGTAT
-309 TALNASIAYGIGG
+309 TSLNASIAYGIGG

-357 FLGVGDTVSAV
+357 FLGVGNTVSAV

-532 SANCSDLSIAGGLNV
+532 SANCSNLSIAGGLNV

-575 GVSTFTDVLITGG
+575 GVSTFTDLLITGG

-639 MNSKLYVGYG
+639 MNSKFYVGYG

-816 TFPVDEPVGWT
+816 TVPVDEPVGWT

>member
-40 LDVRGNVIVSENSE
+40 LDVRGNVIVSEGAE
-54 FNNVKVTGITSFQ
+54 FNNVTVTGISSFK
-67 NDVAVSSGSSVG
+67 NDIAVSSGSSVG
-79 IGTSVPEA
+79 IGTTVPEA

-130 AGNTIFTLKDVGIG
+130 AGDTIFTLKDVGIG
-144 TEQPRGG
+144 TDQPRGG
-151 ADFGVGYEILMDAES
+151 ADFAVGYEIYMDAES
-166 GIGTFEGIVTKNITV
+166 GIGTFEGLVTKNITV
-181 LNQTGAGQGNV
+181 LNETGAGQGNINA
-192 EADVGTFSTI
+192 EVGTFSTI
-202 TVSNTATIDKLDGNL
+202 T
-217 IGLSTIVGT
+217 
-226 ASSANTIL
+226 ASSAFVGSLAGNADTATVATNAQGL
-234 VTDESTDNLMYPVF
+234 TDVPAIVVSSV
-248 VSGQVIG
+248 VSGG
-255 GEIVTGFQTARAGSN
+255 
-270 LRFDSSTGTFSAT
+270 GTFSN
-283 SLTAAGGISIG
+283 LTEFDSIQVSGGITASN
-294 PGGIMTATTFSGTAT
+294 GIITATTFSGTAT
-309 TALNASIAYGIGG
+309 TSLNASIAYGIGG

-344 GVSTVGEDLRVGN
+344 GVSTVGEELRVGE
-357 FLGVGDTVSAV
+357 FLGVGNTSSAV
-368 GDAGGF
+368 GDAAGF

-397 VGTVELGS
+397 VGSVELGS

-457 GQTIGSGLVVGNT
+457 GQTIGSSLVVGNT

-476 RVLNGGGLIIGSGIT
+476 RVLNGGGLILGSGIT
-491 MNGDITGADAITA
+491 MNGSITGADGITA

-509 GGNISGASI
+509 GGNITGQNI
-518 VGTNLNIAGISTLG
+518 VGSNINIAGISTIGIAKASSLE
-532 SANCSDLSIAGGLNV
+532 IAGGLNV

-575 GVSTFTDVLITGG
+575 GISTFSDILVTSG
-588 QNTRM
+588 QNTRI
-593 FSQYVGVNTGVR
+593 FGQYIGVNTGNR
-605 KITDGVEIYR
+605 RITDGVEIYS

-627 GIGIGTTSGDRL
+627 GVGIGTTSGDRL
-639 MNSKLYVGYG
+639 MNSKFYVGYG

-672 AVEATSQ
+672 AVAATS
-679 GVEGVDIYRNIRLF
+679 EGLENVDIYRNIRLF
-693 GNHTGMGGTVGV
+693 GDHTGIGGTIGVG
-705 ATNVIQV
+705 TNTIQI

-721 ALDMRSAGA
+721 ALDMRSAGQ
-730 PLCLPVC
+730 PLCLPVAD
-737 EGNTDNSGM
+737 GNTASSGG
-746 SFFHSDGD
+746 SYFHSEGD
-754 HTGNIWFSK
+754 HVGNLWFSK
-763 HDMKLRVA
+763 HDMKLKIA
-771 MGQGSANFI
+771 MGQGSGNFI
-780 GMVSET
+780 GLLTET
-786 YGKTLNDWMAIRGFK
+786 FGKTLNDFVSIRGFK
-801 GPIFESEQSKTNQTP
+801 GPIFESEVNKTAQTP
-816 TFPVDEPVGWT
+816 TVPVDEPVGWS

-834 SPTHQIQVYCADD
+834 SPTHQLQVYCADD

-879 VLGSFS
+879 VLGTFT

>member
-7 TVINFRDGIQVDT
+7 SVINFRDGIQVDT

-40 LDVRGNVIVSENSE
+40 LDVRGNVIVSEGAE
-54 FNNVKVTGITSFQ
+54 FNNVTVTGITSFK

-79 IGTSVPEA
+79 IGTTVPEA

-130 AGNTIFTLKDVGIG
+130 AGDTIFTLKDVGIG

-151 ADFGVGYEILMDAES
+151 SDFAVGYEIYMDAES
-166 GIGTFEGIVTKNITV
+166 GIGTFEGLVTKNITV
-181 LNQTGAGQGNV
+181 LNQTGAGQGNIN
-192 EADVGTFSTI
+192 ADVGTFSTI
-202 TVSNTATIDKLDGNL
+202 TASNAIVGSLQGNAATATTATNAQ
-217 IGLSTIVGT
+217 GL
-226 ASSANTIL
+226 
-234 VTDESTDNLMYPVF
+234 TDTPDITVNSI
-248 VSGQVIG
+248 VSGG
-255 GEIVTGFQTARAGSN
+255 
-270 LRFDSSTGTFSAT
+270 GTFSN
-283 SLTAAGGISIG
+283 LTEFAAIQVSGGITASN
-294 PGGIMTATTFSGTAT
+294 GIVTATTFSGTAT
-309 TALNASIAYGIGG
+309 TSLNAAIAYGIGG

-357 FLGVGDTVSAV
+357 FIGVGNTVSAV

-457 GQTIGSGLVVGNT
+457 GQTIGGSLVVGNS

-491 MNGDITGADAITA
+491 MNGSITGADGITA

-509 GGNISGASI
+509 GGNITGANL
-518 VGTNLNIAGISTLG
+518 VGSNLNVAGISTIGNAKASSLE
-532 SANCSDLSIAGGLNV
+532 IAGGLNV

-558 KIDGLTGV
+558 QIDGLTGV

-575 GVSTFTDVLITGG
+575 GISTFSDILVTSG

-605 KITDGVEIYR
+605 RITDGVEIYA

-627 GIGIGTTSGDRL
+627 GVGIGTTSGDRL
-639 MNSKLYVGYG
+639 MNSKFYVGYG

-672 AVEATSQ
+672 AVAATSE
-679 GVEGVDIYRNIRLF
+679 GVESVDIYRNIRLF
-693 GNHTGMGGTVGV
+693 GDHTGMGGTVGV
-705 ATNVIQV
+705 ATNVVQV

-721 ALDMRSAGA
+721 ALDMRAAGA

-771 MGQGSANFI
+771 MGQGSGNFI

>member
-40 LDVRGNVIVSENSE
+40 LDVRGNIIVSENSE

-144 TEQPRGG
+144 TEQPRNG

-192 EADVGTFSTI
+192 EAEVGTFSTI
-202 TVSNTATIDKLDGNL
+202 TATSNITGSLIGNADTATLATNAQ
-217 IGLSTIVGT
+217 GLTDVPAIIV
-226 ASSANTIL
+226 SSI
-234 VTDESTDNLMYPVF
+234 
-248 VSGQVIG
+248 VSGG
-255 GEIVTGFQTARAGSN
+255 
-270 LRFDSSTGTFSAT
+270 GTFSN
-283 SLTAAGGISIG
+283 LTEFESIQVSGGITASN
-294 PGGIMTATTFSGTAT
+294 GIVTATTFSGTAT
-309 TALNASIAYGIGG
+309 TSLNAAIAYGIGG

-357 FLGVGDTVSAV
+357 FLGVGNTISAV

-491 MNGDITGADAITA
+491 MNGSITGADGITA

-509 GGNISGASI
+509 GGNISGANI
-518 VGTNLNIAGISTLG
+518 VGTNLNVAGISTLG
-532 SANCSDLSIAGGLNV
+532 SANCSNLSIAGGLNV

-575 GVSTFTDVLITGG
+575 GVSTFTDLLISGG

-639 MNSKLYVGYG
+639 MNSKFYVGYG

-672 AVEATSQ
+672 AVAATNE
-679 GVEGVDIYRNIRLF
+679 GVENVDIYRNIRLF
-693 GNHTGMGGTVGV
+693 GDHTGMGGTAGV
-705 ATNVIQV
+705 TTNTIQI

-721 ALDMRSAGA
+721 ALDMRAAGQ
-730 PLCLPVC
+730 PLCLPVAD
-737 EGNTDNSGM
+737 GNTASSGG
-746 SFFHSDGD
+746 SYFHSDGD
-754 HTGNIWFSK
+754 HIGNLWFSK
-763 HDMKLRVA
+763 HDMKLKVA
-771 MGQGSANFI
+771 MGQGSGNFI
-780 GMVSET
+780 GLLTET
-786 YGKTLNDWMAIRGFK
+786 FGKTLNDFVSIRGFK
-801 GPIFESEQSKTNQTP
+801 GPIFESELNKTAQTP
-816 TFPVDEPVGWT
+816 TVPVDEPVGWS

-834 SPTHQIQVYCADD
+834 SPTHQLQVYCADD

>member
-40 LDVRGNVIVSENSE
+40 LDVRGNVIVSEGAE
-54 FNNVKVTGITSFQ
+54 FNNVTVTGISSFK
-67 NDVAVSSGSSVG
+67 NDIAVSSGSSVG
-79 IGTSVPEA
+79 IGTTVPEA

-130 AGNTIFTLKDVGIG
+130 AGDTIFTLKDVGIG
-144 TEQPRGG
+144 TDQPRGG
-151 ADFGVGYEILMDAES
+151 ADFAVGYEIYMDAES
-166 GIGTFEGIVTKNITV
+166 GIGTFEGLVTKNITV
-181 LNQTGAGQGNV
+181 LNETGAGQGNINA
-192 EADVGTFSTI
+192 EVGTFSTI
-202 TVSNTATIDKLDGNL
+202 T
-217 IGLSTIVGT
+217 
-226 ASSANTIL
+226 ASSAFVGSLAGNADTATVATNAQGL
-234 VTDESTDNLMYPVF
+234 TDVPAIVVSSV
-248 VSGQVIG
+248 VSGG
-255 GEIVTGFQTARAGSN
+255 
-270 LRFDSSTGTFSAT
+270 GTFSN
-283 SLTAAGGISIG
+283 LTEFDSIQVSGGITASN
-294 PGGIMTATTFSGTAT
+294 GIITATTFSGTAT
-309 TALNASIAYGIGG
+309 TSLNASIAYGIGG

-344 GVSTVGEDLRVGN
+344 GVSTVGEELRVGE
-357 FLGVGDTVSAV
+357 FLGVGNTSSAV
-368 GDAGGF
+368 GDAAGF

-397 VGTVELGS
+397 VGSVELGS

-491 MNGDITGADAITA
+491 MNGNITGADGITA

-509 GGNISGASI
+509 GGNISGANI
-518 VGTNLNIAGISTLG
+518 VGTNLNVAGISTIGIAKASSLE
-532 SANCSDLSIAGGLNV
+532 IAGGLNV

-575 GVSTFTDVLITGG
+575 GISTFSDILVTSG
-588 QNTRM
+588 QNTRI
-593 FSQYVGVNTGVR
+593 FGQYIGVNTGNR
-605 KITDGVEIYR
+605 RITDGVEIYS

-627 GIGIGTTSGDRL
+627 GVGIGTTSGDRL
-639 MNSKLYVGYG
+639 MNSKFYVGYG

-672 AVEATSQ
+672 AVAATS
-679 GVEGVDIYRNIRLF
+679 EGLENVDIYRNIRLF
-693 GNHTGMGGTVGV
+693 GDHTGIGGTIGVG
-705 ATNVIQV
+705 TNTIQI

-721 ALDMRSAGA
+721 ALDMRSAGQ
-730 PLCLPVC
+730 PLCLPVAD
-737 EGNTDNSGM
+737 GNTASSGG
-746 SFFHSDGD
+746 SYFHSEGD
-754 HTGNIWFSK
+754 HVGNLWFSK
-763 HDMKLRVA
+763 HDMKLKIA
-771 MGQGSANFI
+771 MGQGSGNFI
-780 GMVSET
+780 GLLTET
-786 YGKTLNDWMAIRGFK
+786 FGKTLNDFVSIRGFK
-801 GPIFESEQSKTNQTP
+801 GPIFESEVNKTAQTP
-816 TFPVDEPVGWT
+816 TVPVDEPVGWS

-834 SPTHQIQVYCADD
+834 SPTHQLQVYCADD

-879 VLGSFS
+879 VLGTFT

>member
-40 LDVRGNVIVSENSE
+40 LDVRGNIIVSENSE

-144 TEQPRGG
+144 TEQPRNG

-192 EADVGTFSTI
+192 EAEVGTFSTI
-202 TVSNTATIDKLDGNL
+202 TATSNITGSLIGNADTATLATNSQ
-217 IGLSTIVGT
+217 GLTGT
-226 ASSANTIL
+226 PDITVNSI
-234 VTDESTDNLMYPVF
+234 
-248 VSGQVIG
+248 VSGG
-255 GEIVTGFQTARAGSN
+255 
-270 LRFDSSTGTFSAT
+270 GTFSN
-283 SLTAAGGISIG
+283 LTEFNAIQVSGGITASN
-294 PGGIMTATTFSGTAT
+294 GIITATTFSGTAT
-309 TALNASIAYGIGG
+309 TSLNASIAFGIGG

-357 FLGVGDTVSAV
+357 FLGVGNTVSAV

-374 IGTVRVHNGD
+374 IGTVRVHYGD

-470 VAGSDI
+470 VAGSDL

-491 MNGDITGADAITA
+491 MNGSITGADAITA

-509 GGNISGASI
+509 GGNITGASI
-518 VGTNLNIAGISTLG
+518 VGTNLNVAGISTLG
-532 SANCSDLSIAGGLNV
+532 SANCSNLSIAGGLNV

-575 GVSTFTDVLITGG
+575 GVSTFTDLLISGG

>member
-40 LDVRGNVIVSENSE
+40 LDVRGNIIVSENSE

-144 TEQPRGG
+144 TEQPRNG

-192 EADVGTFSTI
+192 EAEVGTFSTK
-202 TVSNTATIDKLDGNL
+202 TATSNITGSL
-217 IGLSTIVGT
+217 IGNADTATLATNAQGLTDVPAIIV
-226 ASSANTIL
+226 SSI
-234 VTDESTDNLMYPVF
+234 
-248 VSGQVIG
+248 VSGG
-255 GEIVTGFQTARAGSN
+255 
-270 LRFDSSTGTFSAT
+270 GTFSN
-283 SLTAAGGISIG
+283 LTEFESIQVSGGITASN
-294 PGGIMTATTFSGTAT
+294 GIVTATTFSGTAT
-309 TALNASIAYGIGG
+309 TSLNAAIAYGIGG

-357 FLGVGDTVSAV
+357 FLGVGNTISAV

-491 MNGDITGADAITA
+491 MNGSITGADAITA

-509 GGNISGASI
+509 GGNISGANI
-518 VGTNLNIAGISTLG
+518 VGTNLNVAGISTLG
-532 SANCSDLSIAGGLNV
+532 SANCSNLSIAGGLNV

-575 GVSTFTDVLITGG
+575 GVSTFTDLLISGG

-639 MNSKLYVGYG
+639 MNSKFYVGYG

-771 MGQGSANFI
+771 MWQGSANFI

>member
-40 LDVRGNVIVSENSE
+40 LDVRGNIIVSENSE

-79 IGTSVPEA
+79 IGTTVPEA

-144 TEQPRGG
+144 TEQPRNG

-192 EADVGTFSTI
+192 EAEVGTFSTI
-202 TVSNTATIDKLDGNL
+202 TATSNITGSLIGNADTATLATNAQ
-217 IGLSTIVGT
+217 GLTDVPAIIV
-226 ASSANTIL
+226 SSI
-234 VTDESTDNLMYPVF
+234 
-248 VSGQVIG
+248 VSGG
-255 GEIVTGFQTARAGSN
+255 
-270 LRFDSSTGTFSAT
+270 GTFSN
-283 SLTAAGGISIG
+283 LTEFESIQVSGGITASN
-294 PGGIMTATTFSGTAT
+294 GIVTATTFSGTAT
-309 TALNASIAYGIGG
+309 TSLNAAIAYGIGG

-331 DINGTAPTFLRGA
+331 DINGPAPTFLRGA

-357 FLGVGDTVSAV
+357 FLGVGNTISAV

-491 MNGDITGADAITA
+491 MNGSITGADAITA

-509 GGNISGASI
+509 GGNISGANI
-518 VGTNLNIAGISTLG
+518 VGTNLNVAGISTLG
-532 SANCSDLSIAGGLNV
+532 SANCSNLSIAGGLNV

-575 GVSTFTDVLITGG
+575 GVSTFTDLLISGG

-639 MNSKLYVGYG
+639 MNSKFYVGYG

>member
-144 TEQPRGG
+144 TEQPRNG

-192 EADVGTFSTI
+192 EAEVGTFSTI
-202 TVSNTATIDKLDGNL
+202 TATSNITGSLIGNADTATLATNAQ
-217 IGLSTIVGT
+217 GLTDVPDIIV
-226 ASSANTIL
+226 SSI
-234 VTDESTDNLMYPVF
+234 
-248 VSGQVIG
+248 VSGG
-255 GEIVTGFQTARAGSN
+255 
-270 LRFDSSTGTFSAT
+270 GTFSN
-283 SLTAAGGISIG
+283 LTEFESIQVSGGITASN
-294 PGGIMTATTFSGTAT
+294 GIVTATTFSGTAT
-309 TALNASIAYGIGG
+309 TSLNAAIAYGIGG

-357 FLGVGDTVSAV
+357 FLGVGNTISAV

-491 MNGDITGADAITA
+491 MNGSITGADGITA
-504 TGAIS
+504 TGDIS
-509 GGNISGASI
+509 GGNISGANI
-518 VGTNLNIAGISTLG
+518 VGTNLNVAGISTLG
-532 SANCSDLSIAGGLNV
+532 SANCSNLSIAGGLNV

-575 GVSTFTDVLITGG
+575 GVSTFTDVLVTGG

-639 MNSKLYVGYG
+639 MNSKFYVGYG

-672 AVEATSQ
+672 AVEATNQ
-679 GVEGVDIYRNIRLF
+679 GVENVDIYRNIRLF
-693 GNHTGMGGTVGV
+693 GDHTGMGGTAGV
-705 ATNVIQV
+705 TTNTIKI
-712 GFNTTQPGG
+712 GFNTTQTGG
-721 ALDMRSAGA
+721 ALDMRASGQ
-730 PLCLPVC
+730 PLCLPVAD
-737 EGNTDNSGM
+737 GNTASSGG
-746 SFFHSDGD
+746 SYFHSDGD
-754 HTGNIWFSK
+754 HIGNLWFSK
-763 HDMKLRVA
+763 HDMKLKVA
-771 MGQGSANFI
+771 MGQGSGNFI
-780 GMVSET
+780 GLLTET
-786 YGKTLNDWMAIRGFK
+786 FGKTLNDFVSIRGFK
-801 GPIFESEQSKTNQTP
+801 GPIFESELNKTAQTP
-816 TFPVDEPVGWT
+816 TVPVDEPVGWS

-834 SPTHQIQVYCADD
+834 SPTHQLQVYCADD

>member
-40 LDVRGNVIVSENSE
+40 LDVRGNIIVSENSE

-144 TEQPRGG
+144 TEQPRNG

-192 EADVGTFSTI
+192 EAEVGTFSTI
-202 TVSNTATIDKLDGNL
+202 TATSNITGSLIGNADTATLATNAQ
-217 IGLSTIVGT
+217 GLTDVPAIIV
-226 ASSANTIL
+226 SS
-234 VTDESTDNLMYPVF
+234 V
-248 VSGQVIG
+248 VSGG
-255 GEIVTGFQTARAGSN
+255 
-270 LRFDSSTGTFSAT
+270 GTFSN
-283 SLTAAGGISIG
+283 LTEFESIQVSGGITASN
-294 PGGIMTATTFSGTAT
+294 GIVTATTFSGTAT
-309 TALNASIAYGIGG
+309 TSLNAAIAYGIGG

-357 FLGVGDTVSAV
+357 FLGVGNTVSAV

-491 MNGDITGADAITA
+491 MNGSITGADGITA

-509 GGNISGASI
+509 GGNISGANI
-518 VGTNLNIAGISTLG
+518 VGTNLNVAGISTLG
-532 SANCSDLSIAGGLNV
+532 SANCSNLSIAGGLNV

-575 GVSTFTDVLITGG
+575 GVSTFTDLLISGG

-639 MNSKLYVGYG
+639 MNSKFYVGYG

-672 AVEATSQ
+672 AVEATNQ
-679 GVEGVDIYRNIRLF
+679 GVENVDIYRNIRLF
-693 GNHTGMGGTVGV
+693 GDHTGMGGTTGV
-705 ATNVIQV
+705 TTNTIQI

-721 ALDMRSAGA
+721 ALDMRAAGQ
-730 PLCLPVC
+730 PLCLPVA
-737 EGNTDNSGM
+737 EGNTASSGG
-746 SFFHSDGD
+746 SYFHSDGD
-754 HTGNIWFSK
+754 HIGNLWFSK
-763 HDMKLRVA
+763 HDMKLKVA
-771 MGQGSANFI
+771 MGQGSGNFI
-780 GMVSET
+780 GLLTET
-786 YGKTLNDWMAIRGFK
+786 FGKTLNDFVSIRGFK
-801 GPIFESEQSKTNQTP
+801 GPIFESELNKTAQTP
-816 TFPVDEPVGWT
+816 TVPVDEPVGWS

-834 SPTHQIQVYCADD
+834 SPTHQLQVYCADD

>member
-7 TVINFRDGIQVDT
+7 SVINFRDGIQVDT

-40 LDVRGNVIVSENSE
+40 LDVRGNVIVSEGAE
-54 FNNVKVTGITSFQ
+54 FNNVTVTGITSFK

-79 IGTSVPEA
+79 IGTTVPEA

-130 AGNTIFTLKDVGIG
+130 AGDTIFTLKDVGIG
-144 TEQPRGG
+144 TDQPRGG
-151 ADFGVGYEILMDAES
+151 ADFAVGYEIYMDAES
-166 GIGTFEGIVTKNITV
+166 GIGTFEGLVTKNITV
-181 LNQTGAGQGNV
+181 LNETGAGQGNINA
-192 EADVGTFSTI
+192 EVGTFSTI
-202 TVSNTATIDKLDGNL
+202 T
-217 IGLSTIVGT
+217 
-226 ASSANTIL
+226 ASSAFVGSLAGNADTATVATNAQGL
-234 VTDESTDNLMYPVF
+234 TDVPAIVVSSV
-248 VSGQVIG
+248 VSGG
-255 GEIVTGFQTARAGSN
+255 
-270 LRFDSSTGTFSAT
+270 GTFSN
-283 SLTAAGGISIG
+283 LTEFDSIQVSGGITASN
-294 PGGIMTATTFSGTAT
+294 GIITATTFSGTAT
-309 TALNASIAYGIGG
+309 TSLNAAIAYGIGG

-344 GVSTVGEDLRVGN
+344 GVSTVGEELRVGE
-357 FLGVGDTVSAV
+357 FLGVGNTSSAV
-368 GDAGGF
+368 GDAAGF

-397 VGTVELGS
+397 VGSVELGS

-491 MNGDITGADAITA
+491 MNGSITGADGITA

-509 GGNISGASI
+509 GGNISGANI
-518 VGTNLNIAGISTLG
+518 VGTNLNVAGISTIGIAKASSLE
-532 SANCSDLSIAGGLNV
+532 IAGGLNV

-575 GVSTFTDVLITGG
+575 GISTFSDILVTSG
-588 QNTRM
+588 QNTRI
-593 FSQYVGVNTGVR
+593 FGQYIGVNTGNR
-605 KITDGVEIYR
+605 RITDGVEIYS

-627 GIGIGTTSGDRL
+627 GVGIGTTSGDRL
-639 MNSKLYVGYG
+639 MNSKFYVGYG

-672 AVEATSQ
+672 AVAATS
-679 GVEGVDIYRNIRLF
+679 EGLENVDIYRNIRLF
-693 GNHTGMGGTVGV
+693 GDHTGIGGTIGVG
-705 ATNVIQV
+705 TNTIQI

-721 ALDMRSAGA
+721 ALDMRSAGQ
-730 PLCLPVC
+730 PLCLPVAD
-737 EGNTDNSGM
+737 GNTASSGG
-746 SFFHSDGD
+746 SYFHSEGD
-754 HTGNIWFSK
+754 HVGNLWFSK
-763 HDMKLRVA
+763 HDMKLKIA
-771 MGQGSANFI
+771 MGQGSGNFI
-780 GMVSET
+780 GLLTET
-786 YGKTLNDWMAIRGFK
+786 FGKTLNDFVSIRGFK
-801 GPIFESEQSKTNQTP
+801 GPIFESEVNKTAQTP
-816 TFPVDEPVGWT
+816 TVPVDEPVGWS

-834 SPTHQIQVYCADD
+834 SPTHQLQVYCADD

-879 VLGSFS
+879 VLGTFT

>member
-87 AFQVGI
+87 AFQVGV

-100 DEQGNVTAVEYF
+100 SETGVVNAVEYY

-151 ADFGVGYEILMDAES
+151 ADFGVGFEILMDAES

-192 EADVGTFSTI
+192 EAEVGTFSTI
-202 TVSNTATIDKLDGNL
+202 TATSNITGSLIGNADTATLATNSQ
-217 IGLSTIVGT
+217 GLTGT
-226 ASSANTIL
+226 PDITVNSI
-234 VTDESTDNLMYPVF
+234 
-248 VSGQVIG
+248 VSGG
-255 GEIVTGFQTARAGSN
+255 
-270 LRFDSSTGTFSAT
+270 GTFSN
-283 SLTAAGGISIG
+283 LTEFDAIQVSGGITASN
-294 PGGIMTATTFSGTAT
+294 GIITATTFSGTAT
-309 TALNASIAYGIGG
+309 TSLNASIAYAIGG

-357 FLGVGDTVSAV
+357 FLGVGNTVSAV

-491 MNGDITGADAITA
+491 MNGNITGADGITA
-504 TGAIS
+504 TGDIS
-509 GGNISGASI
+509 GGNISGANI
-518 VGTNLNIAGISTLG
+518 VGTNLNVAGISTLG
-532 SANCSDLSIAGGLNV
+532 SANCSNLSIAGGLNV

-575 GVSTFTDVLITGG
+575 GVSTFTDLLITGG

-672 AVEATSQ
+672 AVEATNQ

-721 ALDMRSAGA
+721 ALDMRAAGA

-754 HTGNIWFSK
+754 HIGNIWFSK

>member
-87 AFQVGI
+87 AFQVGV

-100 DEQGNVTAVEYF
+100 SETGVVNAVEYY

-144 TEQPRGG
+144 TEQPRDG
-151 ADFGVGYEILMDAES
+151 ADFGVGFEILMDAES

-192 EADVGTFSTI
+192 EAEVGTFSTI
-202 TVSNTATIDKLDGNL
+202 TATSNITGSLIGNADTATLATNSQ
-217 IGLSTIVGT
+217 GLTGT
-226 ASSANTIL
+226 PDITVNSI
-234 VTDESTDNLMYPVF
+234 
-248 VSGQVIG
+248 VSGG
-255 GEIVTGFQTARAGSN
+255 
-270 LRFDSSTGTFSAT
+270 GTFSN
-283 SLTAAGGISIG
+283 LTEFDSIQVSGGITASN
-294 PGGIMTATTFSGTAT
+294 GIVTATTFSGTAT
-309 TALNASIAYGIGG
+309 TSLNASIAYAIGG

-357 FLGVGDTVSAV
+357 FLGVGNTVSAV

-397 VGTVELGS
+397 VGSVELGS

-491 MNGDITGADAITA
+491 MNGDITGVDDITA

-509 GGNISGASI
+509 GGNITGANL
-518 VGTNLNIAGISTLG
+518 VGSNLNVAGISTLG
-532 SANCSDLSIAGGLNV
+532 SANCSNLSIAGGLNV
-547 TGIGTISTGQI
+547 TGVGTISTGQI

-575 GVSTFTDVLITGG
+575 GVSTFTDLLITGG

-693 GNHTGMGGTVGV
+693 GGHTGMGGTVGV

-754 HTGNIWFSK
+754 HIGNIWFSK

-879 VLGSFS
+879 VLGTFS

>member
-40 LDVRGNVIVSENSE
+40 LDVRGNVIVSEGAE
-54 FNNVKVTGITSFQ
+54 FNNVTVTGITSFK

-79 IGTSVPEA
+79 IGTTVPEA

-130 AGNTIFTLKDVGIG
+130 AGDTIFTLKDVGIG
-144 TEQPRGG
+144 TDQPRGG
-151 ADFGVGYEILMDAES
+151 ADFAVGYEIYMDAES
-166 GIGTFEGIVTKNITV
+166 GIGTFEGLVTKNITV
-181 LNQTGAGQGNV
+181 LNETGAGQGNINA
-192 EADVGTFSTI
+192 EVGTFSTI
-202 TVSNTATIDKLDGNL
+202 TVSSNITGSLTGNADTATVATNAQGLTGTPDITVNNI
-217 IGLSTIVGT
+217 IG
-226 ASSANTIL
+226 
-234 VTDESTDNLMYPVF
+234 
-248 VSGQVIG
+248 SG
-255 GEIVTGFQTARAGSN
+255 
-270 LRFDSSTGTFSAT
+270 GTFSGIT
-283 SLTAAGGISIG
+283 SFTTLQVSGGIVGSN
-294 PGGIMTATTFSGTAT
+294 GIVTANTFSGTAT
-309 TALNASIAYGIGG
+309 TSLNASIAYGIGG

-344 GVSTVGEDLRVGN
+344 GVSTVGEELRVGE
-357 FLGVGDTVSAV
+357 FLGVGNTSSAV
-368 GDAGGF
+368 GDAAGF

-397 VGTVELGS
+397 VGSVELGS

-436 NVTGTVTAGEL
+436 NITGTVTAGEL

-457 GQTIGSGLVVGNT
+457 GQTIGSGLVVGST

-476 RVLNGGGLIIGSGIT
+476 KVLNGGGLIIGSGIT
-491 MNGDITGADAITA
+491 MNGSITGADAITA

-509 GGNISGASI
+509 GGNITGQNI
-518 VGTNLNIAGISTLG
+518 VGSNLNVAGISTIGIAKASSLE
-532 SANCSDLSIAGGLNV
+532 IAGGLNV

-558 KIDGLTGV
+558 QIDGLTGV

-575 GVSTFTDVLITGG
+575 GISTFSDILVTSG
-588 QNTRM
+588 QNTRI
-593 FSQYVGVNTGVR
+593 FGQYVGVNTGNR
-605 KITDGVEIYR
+605 RITDGVEIYS

-627 GIGIGTTSGDRL
+627 GVGIGTTSGDRL
-639 MNSKLYVGYG
+639 MNSKFYVGYG

-672 AVEATSQ
+672 AVAATS
-679 GVEGVDIYRNIRLF
+679 EGLENVDIYRNIRLF
-693 GNHTGMGGTVGV
+693 GDHTGIGGTIGVG
-705 ATNVIQV
+705 TNTIQI

-721 ALDMRSAGA
+721 ALDMRSAGQ
-730 PLCLPVC
+730 PLCLPVA
-737 EGNTDNSGM
+737 EGNTASSGG
-746 SFFHSDGD
+746 SYFHSEGD
-754 HTGNIWFSK
+754 HVGNLWFSK
-763 HDMKLRVA
+763 HDMKLKIA
-771 MGQGSANFI
+771 MGQGSGNFI
-780 GMVSET
+780 GLLTET
-786 YGKTLNDWMAIRGFK
+786 FGKTLNDFVSIRGFK
-801 GPIFESEQSKTNQTP
+801 GPIFESEVNKTAQTP
-816 TFPVDEPVGWT
+816 TVPVDEPVGWS

-834 SPTHQIQVYCADD
+834 SPTHQLQVYCADD

-879 VLGSFS
+879 VLGTFT

>member
-87 AFQVGI
+87 AFQVGV

-100 DEQGNVTAVEYF
+100 SETGVVNAVEYY

-144 TEQPRGG
+144 TEQPRDG
-151 ADFGVGYEILMDAES
+151 ADFGVGFEILMDAES

-192 EADVGTFSTI
+192 EAEVGTFSTI
-202 TVSNTATIDKLDGNL
+202 TATSNITGSLIGNADTATLATNSQ
-217 IGLSTIVGT
+217 GLTGT
-226 ASSANTIL
+226 PDITVNSI
-234 VTDESTDNLMYPVF
+234 
-248 VSGQVIG
+248 VSGG
-255 GEIVTGFQTARAGSN
+255 
-270 LRFDSSTGTFSAT
+270 GTFSN
-283 SLTAAGGISIG
+283 LTEFDSIQVSGGITASN
-294 PGGIMTATTFSGTAT
+294 GIVTATTFSGTAT
-309 TALNASIAYGIGG
+309 TSLNASIAYAIGG

-357 FLGVGDTVSAV
+357 FLGVGNTVSAV

-397 VGTVELGS
+397 VGSVELGS

-491 MNGDITGADAITA
+491 MNGDITGVDGITA

-509 GGNISGASI
+509 GGNITGANL
-518 VGTNLNIAGISTLG
+518 VGSNLNVAGISTLG
-532 SANCSDLSIAGGLNV
+532 SANCSNLSIAGGLNV
-547 TGIGTISTGQI
+547 TGVGTISTGQI

-575 GVSTFTDVLITGG
+575 GVSTFTDLLITGG

-693 GNHTGMGGTVGV
+693 GGHTGMGGTVGV

-754 HTGNIWFSK
+754 HIGNIWFSK

>member
-40 LDVRGNVIVSENSE
+40 LDVRGNIIVSENSE

-144 TEQPRGG
+144 TEQPRNG

-192 EADVGTFSTI
+192 EAEVGTFSTI
-202 TVSNTATIDKLDGNL
+202 TATSNITGSLIGNADTATLATNAQ
-217 IGLSTIVGT
+217 GLTDVPDIIV
-226 ASSANTIL
+226 SSI
-234 VTDESTDNLMYPVF
+234 
-248 VSGQVIG
+248 VSGG
-255 GEIVTGFQTARAGSN
+255 
-270 LRFDSSTGTFSAT
+270 GTFSN
-283 SLTAAGGISIG
+283 LTEFESIQVSGGITASN
-294 PGGIMTATTFSGTAT
+294 GIVTATTFSGTAT
-309 TALNASIAYGIGG
+309 TSLNAAIAYGIGG

-357 FLGVGDTVSAV
+357 FLGVGNTVSAV

-470 VAGSDI
+470 VAGSVI

-491 MNGDITGADAITA
+491 MNGSITGADGITA

-509 GGNISGASI
+509 GGNITGASI
-518 VGTNLNIAGISTLG
+518 VGTNLNVAGISTLG
-532 SANCSDLSIAGGLNV
+532 SANCSNLSIAGGLNV

-575 GVSTFTDVLITGG
+575 GVSTFTDLLISGG

-639 MNSKLYVGYG
+639 MNSKFYVGYG

>member
-87 AFQVGI
+87 AFQVGV

-100 DEQGNVTAVEYF
+100 SETGVVNAVEYY

-151 ADFGVGYEILMDAES
+151 ADFGVGFEILMDAES

-192 EADVGTFSTI
+192 EAEVGTFSTI
-202 TVSNTATIDKLDGNL
+202 TATSNITGSLIGNADTATLATNSQ
-217 IGLSTIVGT
+217 GLTGT
-226 ASSANTIL
+226 PDITVNSI
-234 VTDESTDNLMYPVF
+234 
-248 VSGQVIG
+248 VSGG
-255 GEIVTGFQTARAGSN
+255 
-270 LRFDSSTGTFSAT
+270 GTFSN
-283 SLTAAGGISIG
+283 LTEFDAIQVSGGITASN
-294 PGGIMTATTFSGTAT
+294 GIITATTFSGTAT
-309 TALNASIAYGIGG
+309 TSLNASIAYAIGG

-357 FLGVGDTVSAV
+357 FLGVGNTISAV

-397 VGTVELGS
+397 VGSVELGS

-491 MNGDITGADAITA
+491 MNGSITGADAITA
-504 TGAIS
+504 SGAIS
-509 GGNISGASI
+509 GGNISGANI
-518 VGTNLNIAGISTLG
+518 VGTNLNVAGISTLG
-532 SANCSDLSIAGGLNV
+532 SANCSNLSIAGGLNV

-575 GVSTFTDVLITGG
+575 GVSTFTDLLITGG

-672 AVEATSQ
+672 AVEATNQ

-754 HTGNIWFSK
+754 HIGNIWFSK